1 MFHHTYAFVCFA
13 NIPPFCAGELP
24 KELGNLVNLTTL
36 YLFNNEFRGE
46 LYVPSA
52 CSVLHSHFGQD
63 ITELCVCV
71 HSDGRREDGTQGE
84 APGLHHLV
92 LRCGYVYILK

>member
-1 MFHHTYAFVCFA
+1 MHSKARCIPHHTYAFVCFA

-46 LYVPSA
+46 LYVPSYIHT
-52 CSVLHSHFGQD
+52 L
-63 ITELCVCV
+63 
-71 HSDGRREDGTQGE
+71 GR
-84 APGLHHLV
+84 
-92 LRCGYVYILK
+92 I